1 MNIGENIHRYRR
13 EAGLTQEALGEC
25 VGVSMQAVSKWENGG
40 VPDALLLPA
49 IADALGVSVDALFGR
64 GYSEKDTEAALA
76 QQIFDGAPCLQR
88 ALELIFTMHRASF
101 GEAHFS
107 KEDTLAQYRDC
118 HSQYIHENGLSL
130 MQLSKKADYAFIAP
144 RPEGGWAQAIV
155 NREEQVKLFS
165 LLGQADAFDTLIFL
179 HSHGAGPFTIG
190 YFTQETGLPQEKAQ
204 QLLAVFGEYDLVHA
218 EKVAIDDRTEV
229 RYTVHQN
236 PAVVPLLAF
245 SLELIRRPNVF
256 NYYRADH
263 DPLL

>member
-1 MNIGENIHRYRR
+1 MNIGENIHLYRH
-13 EAGLTQEALGEC
+13 EAGLTQEALGEL

-107 KEDTLAQYRDC
+107 KEDTLAQFRDC
-118 HSQYIHENGLSL
+118 HSQYIHKNGLSL
-130 MQLSKKADYAFIAP
+130 MQLNQKLDYAFIAP
-144 RPEGGWAQAIV
+144 RPQGGFGSAVINKDA
-155 NREEQVKLFS
+155 QVKFFS
-165 LLGQADAFDTLIFL
+165 LLGQADAFDVLIFL
-179 HSHGAGPFTIG
+179 HTHGDSPFTLG
-190 YFTQETGLPQEKAQ
+190 YLCQQTGVAGQRVQELLRLFEGYGLVIANRVMLDNSEVAQ
-204 QLLAVFGEYDLVHA
+204 
-218 EKVAIDDRTEV
+218 
-229 RYTVHQN
+229 YTTRKN
-236 PAVVPLLAF
+236 PALVPLLAF

-256 NYYRADH
+256 NYYRADN